1 MSQEIISAISA
12 VIASNKRL
20 LLEEWTKSDYEV
32 NECNNQIRNLRE
44 KIKRLKAI
52 RDELETIFYGEG
64 EEKK

>member
-12 VIASNKRL
+12 EIASHKRL

-32 NECNNQIRNLRE
+32 DECNNRIKNLRD

-52 RDELETIFYGEG
+52 RDELETIFYGKG
-64 EEKK
+64 